1 MSEYA
6 TLWVMRSDVGASA
19 PRLGSTFFPSPGR
32 ISAAERS
39 APVGSLA
46 QRTIAIPGLSRAAL
60 QLLDTAAL
68 QDTLQELYAQL
79 RGPAPAGGELHPN
92 GTLRIPSLVAVWL
105 MGRVSQAYKPG
116 SKLVK
121 LSRALDPEM
130 LRSIGGVA
138 DLLIRAIRAD
148 VEGSH
153 A

>member
-1 MSEYA
+1 
-6 TLWVMRSDVGASA
+6 
-19 PRLGSTFFPSPGR
+19 
-32 ISAAERS
+32 
-39 APVGSLA
+39 
-46 QRTIAIPGLSRAAL
+46 LSRAAL

-79 RGPAPAGGELHPN
+79 RGPAPVSGELHPN

>member
-1 MSEYA
+1 MV
-6 TLWVMRSDVGASA
+6 LWRPGWGARSSRRPAGFRLPKGLCQSGHSPSA
-19 PRLGSTFFPSPGR
+19 RLPY
-32 ISAAERS
+32 
-39 APVGSLA
+39 
-46 QRTIAIPGLSRAAL
+46 PGLSRAAL

-68 QDTLQELYAQL
+68 QETLQELYAQL
-79 RGPAPAGGELHPN
+79 RGPAPVTGELHSN
-92 GTLRIPSLVAVWL
+92 GTPRIPSLVAVWL

-138 DLLIRAIRAD
+138 DLLIQAIRTD
-148 VEGSH
+148 IEGSH